1 MRSPAVAGQFYAG
14 DASGLRREVEEC
26 FKGPLGPQR
35 LPSKKAAGPR
45 KIMGGVSPH
54 AGLMFSGPV
63 AAHLYDAI
71 ASDGV
76 PSTFVIIGP
85 NHTGNGSGVAL
96 TTEDFETPMGVAKVD
111 QELASALRRDLI
123 DIDPTAHHYEHSIEV
138 QLPFIQYIAPEFK
151 FVPICMAFQD
161 IDAARSVGGVIRDAI
176 RGKDVVVI
184 ASTDFS
190 HYVTSETARVKDGM
204 ALDAIERMDVRGLYD
219 VVMDE
224 SISMCGYGPVIA
236 MMTACE
242 GGKAR
247 VLKRATSGDV
257 RPMRDVVGYAAVA
270 IEK

>member
-14 DASGLRREVEEC
+14 DEKGLRREVEEC

-35 LPSKKAAGPR
+35 LPSKGDGTR
-45 KIMGGVSPH
+45 KIIGGVSPH
-54 AGLMFSGPV
+54 AGLMFSGSV

-71 ASDGV
+71 ATDGA

-85 NHTGNGSGVAL
+85 NHTGSGTGIAL
-96 TTEDFETPMGVAKVD
+96 TTEDFEMPMGVAKVD
-111 QELASALRRDLI
+111 QGLADALRKDLI
-123 DIDPTAHHYEHSIEV
+123 DLDPTAHHYEHSIEV
-138 QLPFIQYIAPEFK
+138 QLPFIQYVAPESK

-161 IDAARSVGGVIRDAI
+161 IDAARSVGGIIKDAI
-176 RGKDVVVI
+176 KNKDVVVI

-190 HYVTSETARVKDGM
+190 HYVTSETANTKDGM
-204 ALDAIERMDVRGLYD
+204 ALEAIGRMDVKGLYD

-224 SISMCGYGPVIA
+224 SISMCGYGPVMA

-247 VLKRATSGDV
+247 ILKRATSGDV
-257 RPMRDVVGYAAVA
+257 KPMRDVVGYAAVVV
-270 IEK
+270 EK